1 MIGGSTFLAEEVA
14 KYLKNPAYAEQWIG
28 FPDAAVA
35 QLEQKVDLHVFVM
48 EQSDQPPHQE
58 NQSIVQHKLGFSNIW
73 PLLLLKRF
81 HYKNMKIHFLFKLS
95 LFVNGSLMI
104 PTEKPKR
111 FS

>member
-28 FPDAAVA
+28 FPDAAV
-35 QLEQKVDLHVFVM
+35 DR
-48 EQSDQPPHQE
+48 
-58 NQSIVQHKLGFSNIW
+58 IV
-73 PLLLLKRF
+73 PLQ
-81 HYKNMKIHFLFKLS
+81 NMKTHFLFKLS